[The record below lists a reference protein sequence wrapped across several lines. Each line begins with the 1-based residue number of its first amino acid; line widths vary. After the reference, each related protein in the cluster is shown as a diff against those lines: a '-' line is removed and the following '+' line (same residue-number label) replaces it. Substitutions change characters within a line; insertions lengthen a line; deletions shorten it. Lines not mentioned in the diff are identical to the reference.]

1 MNYIIKEKIPI
12 NILNS
17 KDFQCKISQNKI
29 IFLYLNKESTKIILP
44 LYTKAS
50 LNKENGELN
59 ISLLDNKK
67 IKEFNLLKNTLLTK
81 LRNTINGMNQ
91 GFIKQLVLKG
101 IGFKVFSSNDKKSL
115 TFKLG
120 YSHNIHLAI
129 PEEID
134 EIIVVKSNELFLK
147 SSNLDILTQY
157 CSVIKNLI
165 PVNIYKGKGIF
176 YKDESIKLR
185 EGKRNK

>member
-1 MNYIIKEKIPI
+1 
-12 NILNS
+12 
-17 KDFQCKISQNKI
+17 
-29 IFLYLNKESTKIILP
+29 
-44 LYTKAS
+44 
-50 LNKENGELN
+50 
-59 ISLLDNKK
+59 LDIKK
-67 IKEFNLLKNTLLTK
+67 IKEFNLL
-81 LRNTINGMNQ
+81 RNTFLSKLENAINGFQQ

-101 IGFKVFSSNDKKSL
+101 IGFKVFSSDDKKNL

-120 YSHNIHLAI
+120 YSHNINLTV
-129 PEEID
+129 PKEID
-134 EIIVVKSNELFLK
+134 EIIIVKSNQLFLK

-157 CSVIKNLI
+157 CSIIKNLI

>member
-1 MNYIIKEKIPI
+1 ME
-12 NILNS
+12 
-17 KDFQCKISQNKI
+17 
-29 IFLYLNKESTKIILP
+29 
-44 LYTKAS
+44 
-50 LNKENGELN
+50 
-59 ISLLDNKK
+59 ISLLDIKK
-67 IKEFNLLKNTLLTK
+67 IKEFNLL
-81 LRNTINGMNQ
+81 RNTFLSKLENAINGFQQ

-101 IGFKVFSSNDKKSL
+101 IGFKVFSSDDKKNL

-120 YSHNIHLAI
+120 YSHNINLTV
-129 PEEID
+129 PKEID
-134 EIIVVKSNELFLK
+134 EIIIVKSNQLFLK

-157 CSVIKNLI
+157 CSIIKNLI

>member
-1 MNYIIKEKIPI
+1 MIIKEKIPT

-17 KDFQCKISQNKI
+17 ENFECKISQDKI
-29 IFLYLNKESTKIILP
+29 IFLNFNKESAQIPLP
-44 LYTKAS
+44 FYTKA
-50 LNKENGELN
+50 LFNKENSEIE
-59 ISLLDNKK
+59 ISLLDVNKK
-67 IKEFNLLKNTLLTK
+67 KEFDSLKKTLSAKLKNA
-81 LRNTINGMNQ
+81 INGINQ

-101 IGFKVFSSNDKKSL
+101 IGFKVFLANDKKSL

-120 YSHNIHLAI
+120 YSHNINLVI
-129 PEEID
+129 PQEID

-147 SSNLDILTQY
+147 SSNLEILTQY
-157 CSVIKNLI
+157 CSIIKNLI
-165 PVNIYKGKGIF
+165 PVNVYKGKGIF